1 MDLANLNAFIAIAE
15 TGSFSGAGERLHLT
29 QPAISKRI
37 AGLEQQLKVRLFDR
51 LGREVSLTEA
61 GRALLPRAYQILNVL
76 DDTRRALTNLTGEV
90 TGRLTL
96 ATSHHIGLHRLPP
109 LLREFTRRYPQV
121 ALDIQFLDSEVAYEE
136 ILHGRAELAVITLAP
151 EPHVLVKATPV

>member
-61 GRALLPRAYQILNVL
+61 GRACCRGP
-76 DDTRRALTNLTGEV
+76 TRSSTCWM
-90 TGRLTL
+90 TL
-96 ATSHHIGLHRLPP
+96 AAR
-109 LLREFTRRYPQV
+109 
-121 ALDIQFLDSEVAYEE
+121 
-136 ILHGRAELAVITLAP
+136 
-151 EPHVLVKATPV
+151 